1 MARVDKKIIRF
12 GEIQELVKS
21 YYPDADL
28 DMIRHAYVYSARVH
42 QGQLRKSGEPYMVHP
57 VAVAGLLAQM
67 KLDEASVATGLL
79 HDTVED
85 TLATVEELEQ
95 VFGKEIAA
103 LVDGVTKISKMEF
116 QSKEELQAENFRK
129 MILAMSRDIRVL
141 LVKLA
146 DRLHN
151 MRTLISMSPD
161 AKLRISRETM
171 EIYAPLAARLGIYWL
186 RTELEDLAFK
196 DPKPERYRFI
206 ATHLQELVKQQEEY
220 VNLVLQTIREKLGQ
234 YNINALIKGRTKNI
248 FSIHR
253 KMEAQGLDFEQVH
266 DLTAFRIY
274 STA

>member
-1 MARVDKKIIRF
+1 MARADKKIIRF

-116 QSKEELQAENFRK
+116 QSKEERQAENFR
-129 MILAMSRDIRVL
+129 R
-141 LVKLA
+141 
-146 DRLHN
+146 
-151 MRTLISMSPD
+151 
-161 AKLRISRETM
+161 
-171 EIYAPLAARLGIYWL
+171 
-186 RTELEDLAFK
+186 
-196 DPKPERYRFI
+196 
-206 ATHLQELVKQQEEY
+206 
-220 VNLVLQTIREKLGQ
+220 
-234 YNINALIKGRTKNI
+234 
-248 FSIHR
+248 
-253 KMEAQGLDFEQVH
+253 
-266 DLTAFRIY
+266 
-274 STA
+274 